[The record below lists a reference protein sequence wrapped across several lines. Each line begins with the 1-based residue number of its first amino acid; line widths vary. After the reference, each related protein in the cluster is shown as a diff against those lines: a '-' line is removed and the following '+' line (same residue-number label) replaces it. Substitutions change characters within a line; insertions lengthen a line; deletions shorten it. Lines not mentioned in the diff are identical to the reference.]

1 MSKRRKRSGMPEE
14 DWLTADETA
23 DGLYPETEG
32 SGSEEAGPEWTAM
45 PDEDPGETE
54 QPSDFEVLD
63 DAEFERHSIFKKRE
77 RKPNFVL
84 TVAVRTVQVMA
95 VVILLAAVAGAGV
108 LAGVAKSYVETA
120 PVLDTK
126 SLDEQDQTSFIYDR
140 NWKKIT
146 DYKGIENRVVVPLG
160 AMPRNLQHAFV
171 AVEDARFYEH
181 NGVDVKR
188 IAGAFVSNMS
198 SSSTQGG
205 STITQQLI
213 KNTQL
218 SSEQS
223 YKRKIQEAYLAME
236 LEQTLTQT
244 HEAELL
250 QQGMDPAAAA
260 VRAKRSAKNDILE
273 SYLNTIWLG
282 ESYYGVQVAAR
293 GYFDKELGDLTLREC
308 AMLAGLGNSP
318 YYYNP
323 RRNFYTREKEGVDYV
338 RITNDR
344 TDYVLRR
351 MYECEYI
358 TEAEYRAALDTST
371 ANVLVSDPSAGD
383 TMYPYA
389 HYVEYAVGE
398 IVDIFLQMEGLEN
411 TPANR
416 SAMESKFRTG
426 GYKVQLALDPEVQS
440 AVQSTLADWTQYPA
454 LSDPA
459 DKVYRSSN
467 GDGTYTEIPEPQAAA
482 VVMDYHNGQL
492 LAIVGSRTE
501 PTARKTLN
509 RATDMRMPVG
519 SSIKPLTVYAPAL
532 ERGYSPASVVMNM
545 PLPIAGWKNNQR
557 QDWYPSNYGG
567 SSFTG
572 PVTLRT
578 AMQKSYNTAAAQTMM
593 TIVGVP
599 TAVDYLHRMGVDDH
613 HIDATPFGVTLG
625 SSGITPLQ
633 MTVAYGT
640 LANGGVYL
648 SPVAVLGIQDSE
660 GNVVWD
666 GMARQERRQVFRA
679 STAYMIIDMLKDA
692 VSGGTGTKAKISGQ
706 TVAGKTGTN
715 SDQKGVTFAGVTG
728 YYASCLWVGHDN
740 YKALS
745 GKTTGS
751 NAAAPLW
758 QAYMAKIHRG
768 LSNRDIMTGDY
779 SQYDLVRVTTCKVSG
794 LLATDACRADEDFG
808 VTTDLWRNGTQPTAA
823 CMMHTTEKICLD
835 TGMTAGPYCTNTAT
849 RSVISIPAGHPLYQ
863 FLNTRYE
870 DTIRKYLTLS
880 SATGGQLCTIHS
892 TYAPQADPAAD
903 TSGLAYAGDARS
915 LIEAGRARLATLDP
929 ASAQAAAIRNA
940 IDALEALMARSA
952 YGQTEIFAAMGV
964 LSQAM
969 AGIY

>member
-1 MSKRRKRSGMPEE
+1 MSRRRTRGEEPEE
-14 DWLTADETA
+14 WLSPEEGDSEYYDAAPEYREDEEELQ
-23 DGLYPETEG
+23 DGR
-32 SGSEEAGPEWTAM
+32 
-45 PDEDPGETE
+45 
-54 QPSDFEVLD
+54 VLD
-63 DAEFERHSIFKKRE
+63 DAEYERHSIFKKRE

-84 TVAVRTVQVMA
+84 TVAVRSVQVLA
-95 VVILLAAVAGAGV
+95 VLVLLAAVAGAGV

-126 SLDEQDQTSFIYDR
+126 SLDEQDQTSFIYDC
-140 NWKKIT
+140 NWDLIT
-146 DYKGIENRVVVPLG
+146 AYKGIENRVVVALG
-160 AMPRNLQHAFV
+160 AMPKNLQYAFV

-244 HEAELL
+244 YEE
-250 QQGMDPAAAA
+250 QYVRQGMNSQAAA
-260 VRAKRSAKNDILE
+260 VKAKRSAKNDILE

-282 ESYYGVQVAAR
+282 ESYYGVKVAAM
-293 GYFDKELGDLTLREC
+293 GYFGKELGDLSLREC

-383 TMYPYA
+383 SMYPYA
-389 HYVEYAVGE
+389 HYVEYAVSE
-398 IVDIFLQMEGLEN
+398 VVDIFLQLEGLEN

-426 GYKVQLALDPEVQS
+426 GYKVQLALDPAIQT
-440 AVQSTLADWTQYPA
+440 AVQETLANWTQYPA

-459 DKVYRSSN
+459 DKTYRASN

-482 VVMDYHNGQL
+482 VVLDYHNGQL
-492 LAIVGSRTE
+492 KAIVGSRDE

-509 RATDMRMPVG
+509 RATDMKMPVG

-532 ERGYSPASVVMNM
+532 EKGYSPASVVMNM

-557 QDWYPSNYGG
+557 KDSYPKNYGG

-599 TAVDYLHRMGVDDH
+599 TAVDYLHRMGVDDS

-633 MTVAYGT
+633 MAVAYGT

-648 SPVAVLGIQDSE
+648 SPVSVLGIQDSE
-660 GNVVWD
+660 GRVVWD
-666 GMARQERRQVFRA
+666 GMAHQERRQVFQA
-679 STAYMIIDMLKDA
+679 STAYMIVDMLKDV

-758 QAYMAKIHRG
+758 QAYMAKIHKG
-768 LSNRDIMTGDY
+768 LPGRDILSGDP
-779 SQYDLVRVTTCKVSG
+779 SQYGLVKVTTCKVSG
-794 LLATDACRADEDFG
+794 LLATDACRADEDYG
-808 VTTDLWRNGTQPTAA
+808 VTTDYWKNGTQPTES
-823 CMMHTTEKICLD
+823 CMMHTTERICVES
-835 TGMTAGPYCTNTAT
+835 GMTAGPYCTNTAA
-849 RSVISIPAGHPLYQ
+849 RSVITIPVGHPLYQ
-863 FLNTRYE
+863 FLNTGYE

-880 SATGGQLCTIHS
+880 SNTGGQVCTLHS
-892 TYAPQADPAAD
+892 DYYVPSDPVAD
-903 TSGLAYAGDARS
+903 TSGLAYAADARS
-915 LIEAGRARLATLDP
+915 LISAGQGVLATLDP
-929 ASAQAAAIRNA
+929 YSPQAYAIQNA
-940 IDALEALMARSA
+940 IGNLEAVLSRPA
-952 YGQTEIFAAMGV
+952 YSQTEIFSAMGA